1 MFTIN
6 IRSLSSKEKIQHY
19 RKMAL
24 FICLFPIVYLLALG
38 EDGGYTHIQDF
49 KIFNRTYF
57 NEFKHALLFSIGFA
71 TKDDSKKLAR
81 YKNKCLAKKYKFDYD
96 VFSAFKA
103 KYSVYSFFE
112 KGYGDYVVDS
122 DWGASRST
130 SIRQIGKDKFIYN
143 FDTGSYDWTDKKN
156 SLNSQYQMTKEQ
168 VLETLKL

>member
-1 MFTIN
+1 MN
-6 IRSLSSKEKIQHY
+6 IRSLSNKEKAQHY
-19 RKMAL
+19 GKMAL
-24 FICLFPIVYLLALG
+24 FIFAFPIVYLIALG
-38 EDGGYTHIQDF
+38 ENGGFTHIQDF
-49 KIFNRTYF
+49 KIFNREFF
-57 NEFKHALLFSIGFA
+57 NNFKHGLLFSIGFT

-122 DWGASRST
+122 DWGASRSA
-130 SIRQIGKDKFIYN
+130 SIRQIDKDRFIYN
-143 FDTGSYDWTDKKN
+143 FDTGSYDKKS

-168 VLETLKL
+168 VLSLLQKS

>member
-1 MFTIN
+1 MN
-6 IRSLSSKEKIQHY
+6 IRSLSNKEKARHY
-19 RKMAL
+19 GKMAL
-24 FICLFPIVYLLALG
+24 FIFAFPIVYLLALG
-38 EDGGYTHIQDF
+38 ENGGFTHIQDF
-49 KIFNRTYF
+49 KIFNREFF
-57 NEFKHALLFSIGFA
+57 NNFKHGLLLSIGFT

-122 DWGASRST
+122 DWGASRSA
-130 SIRQIGKDKFIYN
+130 SIRQIDKDRFIYN
-143 FDTGSYDWTDKKN
+143 FNTGSYNKKS

-168 VLETLKL
+168 VLSLLQKS